1 MEITNQQFLDRL
13 LYEMQYRNYSER
25 TIETYRKSLAQV
37 SKSLQKPLDKITS
50 EDLKK
55 YLHQRIVEESISTSC
70 VNQFISAYKLLQTD
84 VLKLEWETMRIKRP
98 RREKK
103 LPTVLS
109 QQEVAKLISCTTNI
123 KHRALLMLAYSAG
136 LRREELQKIK
146 SSAID
151 SQRMMVHVVQGKG
164 KKDRYTIL
172 SDKTLEILRVY
183 YKMFRPKTYLFESQ
197 VGKGCFLSSTT
208 LTEIVKNSAQKA
220 GIKKTVSFH
229 TLRHC
234 FATHLLEQGVNLKII
249 QQYMGH
255 NSLQTTSI
263 YLHLANISPSSI
275 SSPLDFMD
283 I

>member
-1 MEITNQQFLDRL
+1 
-13 LYEMQYRNYSER
+13 MQYRNYSER
-25 TIETYRKSLAQV
+25 TIETYSKSLAQV
-37 SKSLQKPLDKITS
+37 SKSLQKPLDKITG

-55 YLHQRIVEESISTSC
+55 YLHQRMVEESISTSC

-172 SDKTLEILRVY
+172 SDKALEMLRVY

-249 QQYMGH
+249 QQYLGH

>member
-1 MEITNQQFLDRL
+1 MEITNQRLLDRL
-13 LYEMQYRNYSER
+13 LYEMQYRNYSDR
-25 TIETYRKSLAQV
+25 TIETYRKSLSLV
-37 SKSLQKPLDKITS
+37 SKSLLKPLDKITG
-50 EDLKK
+50 EELKK

-98 RREKK
+98 RKEKK

-109 QQEVAKLISCTTNI
+109 QQEVAKLISCTSNI

-136 LRREELQKIK
+136 LRKEELQKIK

-172 SDKTLEILRVY
+172 SDKTLEILRIY
-183 YKMFRPKTYLFESQ
+183 YKLYKPKTYLFESQ
-197 VGKGCFLSSTT
+197 VGEDSYLADTT
-208 LTEIVKNSAQKA
+208 LNNIVKNSAQKA
-220 GIKKTVSFH
+220 GIKKPVSFH

-234 FATHLLEQGVNLKII
+234 FATHLLEQGINLKII
-249 QQYMGH
+249 QQFLGH
-255 NSLQTTSI
+255 NSLKTTSI
-263 YLHLANISPSSI
+263 YLHLANIIPSSI